1 VRYISIRF
9 RRSIPDRTTQDL
21 KMKAIDIHA
30 HIPRMTG
37 IPEYGI
43 EPGLRRMFRMDDKP
57 DDVAKMVETYRAIDT
72 MAVIFS
78 VDAET
83 ETGDLPDPNDYV
95 AETVA
100 AHPDVL
106 LGFASVDPRKGDAA
120 VVELERAVTELGL
133 RGLKLHPI
141 HQAFFPDDPQFTPLF
156 AKAEELGV
164 PVLMHSGYAAAGANT
179 PGGGGF
185 ELAYSRPI
193 PHVDSLAARHPGLTI
208 IMAHPAWPWIQE
220 QIAVA
225 LHKPNVFIDLSG
237 WAPRYIPKELI
248 TEAGGRLRKKVL
260 FGSDYP
266 YISPVTWME
275 QFAELDIRDEA
286 RPLILHD
293 NAAEILGL

>member
-1 VRYISIRF
+1 
-9 RRSIPDRTTQDL
+9 
-21 KMKAIDIHA
+21 MKAIDIHA
-30 HIPRMTG
+30 HIPRMPG
-37 IPEYGI
+37 IPDYGI
-43 EPGLRRMFRMDDKP
+43 ERGLRRMFRMGGEP

-106 LGFASVDPRKGDAA
+106 MGFCTVDPRKGGAA
-120 VVELERAVTELGL
+120 VEELERSINGLGL

-141 HQAFFPDDPQFTPLF
+141 HQGFFPDDPQFTPLF
-156 AKAEELGV
+156 SKAEELDI

-185 ELAYSRPI
+185 QLAYSRPI

-237 WAPRYIPKELI
+237 WAPRYIPQELVR
-248 TEAGGRLRKKVL
+248 EAGGRLRKKVL

-266 YISPVTWME
+266 YISPVTWLE
-275 QFAELDIRDEA
+275 QFEQLDIRDEA
-286 RPLILHD
+286 RPLILRD
-293 NAAEILGL
+293 NAAGILGLEGRLKLES

>member
-1 VRYISIRF
+1 
-9 RRSIPDRTTQDL
+9 
-21 KMKAIDIHA
+21 MKAIDIHA
-30 HIPRMTG
+30 HIPRMLG

-43 EPGLRRMFRMDDKP
+43 EPGLRRMFRMNDEP
-57 DDVAKMVETYRAIDT
+57 DDIAKMVETYRAIDT

-95 AETVA
+95 AATVA
-100 AHPDVL
+100 AYPDVL
-106 LGFASVDPRKGDAA
+106 MGFASVDPRKGVTA
-120 VVELERAVTELGL
+120 VIELDRAVTDLGL

-141 HQAFFPDDPQFTPLF
+141 HQAFFPDDPAFTPLF
-156 AKAEELGV
+156 SKAEDLGI

-193 PHVDSLAARHPGLTI
+193 PHVDSLAARHPGLAI

-220 QIAVA
+220 QVVVA

-237 WAPRYIPKELI
+237 WAPKYIPKELI

-275 QFAELDIRDEA
+275 QFADLEIRDEA
-286 RPLILHD
+286 RELILHD
-293 NAAEILGL
+293 NAAGILGLQNGVGFGTRIV

>member
-1 VRYISIRF
+1 
-9 RRSIPDRTTQDL
+9 
-21 KMKAIDIHA
+21 MKAIDIHA
-30 HIPRMTG
+30 HIPRMPG
-37 IPEYGI
+37 LAEYGI
-43 EPGLRRMFRMDDKP
+43 EPGLRQMFRMADESISIE
-57 DDVAKMVETYRAIDT
+57 KMVETYRAIDT
-72 MAVIFS
+72 KAVIFS

-95 AETVA
+95 AQTVDSY
-100 AHPDVL
+100 PDVFI
-106 LGFASVDPRKGDAA
+106 GFCSVDPRKGKAA
-120 VVELERAVTELGL
+120 VEELERSVLSLGL

-141 HQAFFPDDPQFTPLF
+141 HQAFFPDDPAFIPLF
-156 AKAEELGV
+156 AKAEELGI
-164 PVLMHSGYAAAGANT
+164 PVLMHSGYAAAGANA

-220 QIAVA
+220 QVAVA
-225 LHKPNVFIDLSG
+225 LHKSNVFIDLSG

-248 TEAGGRLRKKVL
+248 SEAGGRLRKKVL

-266 YISPVTWME
+266 YISPVTWLE
-275 QFAELDIRDEA
+275 QFQELDIRDES

-293 NAAEILGL
+293 NAARILNLA

>member
-1 VRYISIRF
+1 
-9 RRSIPDRTTQDL
+9 
-21 KMKAIDIHA
+21 MKAIDIHA
-30 HIPRMTG
+30 HIPRMPG

-43 EPGLRRMFRMDDKP
+43 EPGLRRMFRMNDEP
-57 DDVAKMVETYRAIDT
+57 DDVVKMVETYRAIDT

-100 AHPDVL
+100 AYPDVL
-106 LGFASVDPRKGDAA
+106 MGFASVDPRKGDTA
-120 VVELERAVTELGL
+120 VIELDRAVTDLGL

-141 HQAFFPDDPQFTPLF
+141 HQAFFPDDPAFTPLF
-156 AKAEELGV
+156 SKAEDLGI

-193 PHVDSLAARHPGLTI
+193 PHVDSLAARHPGLAI

-220 QIAVA
+220 QVAVA

-237 WAPRYIPKELI
+237 WAPKYIPKELI

-275 QFAELDIRDEA
+275 QFADLEIRDEA
-286 RPLILHD
+286 RELILHD
-293 NAAEILGL
+293 NAAGILGLQNSVGFGARIV